1 VKIKTKILSEL
12 ENLIM
17 KKNYIKKARQPE
29 VIRTIQKDLQYTT
42 EINQDVVEVAQFLV
56 KNNRNFIKFNE
67 PLKILTNICYHGFNA
82 VNRLQTLG
90 EEYTGVLQIDNKTDN
105 LPHKLLQVI
114 SIVLEFGGETLLI
127 SFLKEYEK
135 KVNESDE
142 LLPEAQ
148 RTILNLITF
157 IKSSIPYVKALSR
170 GLFYLNNSG
179 QLQIAKK
186 LTGIHYVLIRF
197 WLNDH
202 HNISGYK
209 FLGIVT
215 ILQVVFSLLL
225 KLKEKRGVSKLRQE
239 ESTRENTKSN
249 ARYSRVSSNDDNKK
263 CTLCLETRND
273 LSLTTCGH
281 VFCWYCIC
289 DWLKYKSDCPICRE
303 HLTPSSVIY
312 LQNYC

>member
-1 VKIKTKILSEL
+1 L
-12 ENLIM
+12 N
-17 KKNYIKKARQPE
+17 
-29 VIRTIQKDLQYTT
+29 
-42 EINQDVVEVAQFLV
+42 
-56 KNNRNFIKFNE
+56 
-67 PLKILTNICYHGFNA
+67 

-90 EEYTGVLQIDNKTDN
+90 EEYTGVLQIDNKSDN
-105 LPHKLLQVI
+105 LPQKLLQVI
-114 SIVLEFGGETLLI
+114 SIVLEFGGEALLI
-127 SFLKEYEK
+127 SLLKESEK

-148 RTILNLITF
+148 RSILNLITF
-157 IKSSIPYVKALSR
+157 IKSSIPYIKALSR
-170 GLFYLNNSG
+170 GFFYLKNSG

-186 LTGIHYVLIRF
+186 LTGIHYVLVRF

-225 KLKEKRGVSKLRQE
+225 KLKEKRGDSKLHQE
-239 ESTRENTKSN
+239 ESTRENSKSN
-249 ARYSRVSSNDDNKK
+249 TRVSSNDDNKK
-263 CTLCLETRND
+263 CTLCLESRND

-289 DWLKYKSDCPICRE
+289 DWLKYKTDCPICRE
-303 HLTPSSVIY
+303 HLMPSSVIY